1 MSTILRSLIIAILAS
16 LCLGANFAEAATT
29 DTLLIKLRIKLGQTD
44 STNSNWTNTELRY
57 VLNDAQDM
65 VGTHSGGV
73 DTVAYI
79 AGGSARNARPSNFIA
94 LKGAAWVW
102 RNGAEVKPVPFKP
115 VDSFYTLIA
124 RNDEQI
130 QGHDQHIVAEDGKQ
144 IVVFPPL
151 NSADSL
157 LISYYGY
164 PARLAPDT
172 ASDTGG
178 AVFECDLDAG
188 WEQALLMAAA
198 ALAYEKI
205 DDKHWTQYYTAERDK
220 QIAALRALVTRRP
233 SVDAQR

>member
-1 MSTILRSLIIAILAS
+1 MSTTLRSLLIS
-16 LCLGANFAEAATT
+16 LFVAVSYQIGQAANTS
-29 DTLLIKLRIKLGQTD
+29 TLLIKLRIKLGQTD

-65 VGTHSGGV
+65 VATHSGGV

-102 RNGAEVKPVPFKP
+102 RNGAEVTPVPFKP

-124 RNDEQI
+124 RNDEQN

-157 LISYYGY
+157 LISYYAY
-164 PARLAPDT
+164 PARIGDSTGDT
-172 ASDTGG
+172 LT
-178 AVFECDLDAG
+178 AVWECQLDAG

-205 DDKHWTQYYTAERDK
+205 DDKHWTQYYTTERDK
-220 QIAALRALVTRRP
+220 QIAALRALITRRP